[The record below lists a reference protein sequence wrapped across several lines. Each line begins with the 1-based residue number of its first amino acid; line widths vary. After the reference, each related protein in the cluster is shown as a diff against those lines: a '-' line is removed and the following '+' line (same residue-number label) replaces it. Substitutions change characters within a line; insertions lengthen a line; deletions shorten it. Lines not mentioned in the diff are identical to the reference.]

1 MLISSTAL
9 AHHEPRHDTDEKDEL
24 IENTEVEESE
34 SEDNTEVRHHVYM
47 PYPLAYRQSAH
58 PPQPF
63 PLAYRQSAHP
73 PQIQYI
79 PRPSH
84 PAFQYVPIYADPR
97 FISLNL
103 GAYSDLGFAR
113 YVISR
118 ILYAF

>member
-58 PPQPF
+58 PPQ
-63 PLAYRQSAHP
+63 
-73 PQIQYI
+73 IQYI

-113 YVISR
+113 YVK
-118 ILYAF
+118 